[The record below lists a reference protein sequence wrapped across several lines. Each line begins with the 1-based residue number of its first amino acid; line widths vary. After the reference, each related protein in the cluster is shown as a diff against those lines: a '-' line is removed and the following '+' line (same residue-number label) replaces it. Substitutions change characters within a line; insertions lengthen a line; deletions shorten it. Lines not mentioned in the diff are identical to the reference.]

1 MKAFVAV
8 LAVVVLL
15 FAVTIGLGRRDVDD
29 NQRDPANSRLRGFRE
44 LLVGDR
50 RLEAGD
56 LREADCF
63 DAASGRFVV
72 PPGRTCD
79 VAIPGKVR
87 RVELTREGGQAIV
100 RLISPE
106 TGTQR
111 AEGDQPRVELDVHE
125 EGSTLSIECRGAR
138 PCALG
143 LP

>member
-1 MKAFVAV
+1 MKALVAV

-29 NQRDPANSRLRGFRE
+29 NQGDPENSRLRGFRE

-56 LREADCF
+56 VKDVPCF
-63 DAASGRFVV
+63 DAAARRFVFTPASPCEVRV
-72 PPGRTCD
+72 PD
-79 VAIPGKVR
+79 KVR
-87 RVELTREGGQAIV
+87 RIELTREGGEAIV
-100 RLISPE
+100 RLVSRE

-111 AEGDQPRVELDVHE
+111 AERDQARVELDVHE
-125 EGSTLSIECRGAR
+125 EGSTLSLSCRGAR

-143 LP
+143 LA